1 MFKRG
6 FKSWCERYAAEKRQ
20 TLSLKS
26 NDPLDP
32 RLLASNLGIL
42 VWSPHDIP
50 GLSQECIE
58 ILLRND
64 GKSVSDWS
72 AVTIVV
78 EDKKLVI
85 LNSSHS
91 SGRQSSDLMHE
102 LAHIIL
108 DHQSHAAD
116 TSTEGVLLLSAYDKD
131 LEDEADWLSSCL
143 LLPREALV
151 SIMRQ
156 KMDHSEAAK
165 LFLVSLPLLRYR
177 MSMTG
182 VSRQFT

>member
-6 FKSWCERYAAEKRQ
+6 FKTWCERYAAEKR
-20 TLSLKS
+20 LELNLKS

-32 RLLASNLGIL
+32 RLLATNLGIL
-42 VWSPHDIP
+42 VWEPKDVP
-50 GLSQECIE
+50 GLNEAYLK

-64 GKSVSDWS
+64 GNSISDWS
-72 AVTIVV
+72 AVTIHTD
-78 EDKKLVI
+78 DKKLVI

-91 SGRQSSDLMHE
+91 HGRQSSDLMHE

-108 DHQSHAAD
+108 DHKSHSAD
-116 TSTEGVLLLSAYDKD
+116 SSAEGVLLLSAYDKD
-131 LEDEADWLSSCL
+131 LEDEADWLSACL

-156 KMDHSEAAK
+156 RMDHSEAAK
-165 LFLVSLPLLRYR
+165 LFLVSLPMLRYR

-182 VSRQFT
+182 VAKQFT